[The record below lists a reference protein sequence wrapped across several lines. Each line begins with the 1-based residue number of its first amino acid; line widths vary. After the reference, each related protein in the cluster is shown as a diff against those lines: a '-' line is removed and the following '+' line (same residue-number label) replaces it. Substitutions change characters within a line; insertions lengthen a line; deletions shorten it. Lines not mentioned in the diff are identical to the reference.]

1 MTRAGGGLSSGRSS
15 AGALAQLHFKALGEH
30 ARPSSLGVCTDPVA
44 APTPLACAV
53 PPALEVHHIVS
64 GQTGAQRSGPQGPL
78 PKGQVASQQLVR
90 VSCPDRFTVTQ
101 NSLEKFLW
109 RQVPL
114 NSEFYIQGIFTEQM
128 GVGSY
133 FFDFRVAQV
142 KTPVIS

>member
-1 MTRAGGGLSSGRSS
+1 MGHR
-15 AGALAQLHFKALGEH
+15 
-30 ARPSSLGVCTDPVA
+30 
-44 APTPLACAV
+44 
-53 PPALEVHHIVS
+53 
-64 GQTGAQRSGPQGPL
+64 GPL

-114 NSEFYIQGIFTEQM
+114 NSKFSIQGIFTKQM